1 LKFLAG
7 WPALF
12 AGLFVAA
19 AGPAVAH
26 PHVWIDMRSAAI
38 LDADGRLSAVRIE
51 WTFDRFYSS
60 FAEQDMDTDRSGT
73 VSEAEAGLWA
83 ETAFE
88 NIAVAGYFT
97 EILVDGRSYAPTRAE
112 RPVGRWLDGRLFMS
126 FVVRL
131 DEAVDPRAVPVG
143 FMSYDPM
150 FYIDVRHP
158 DGAAAATVEGPGS
171 AACSASV
178 GRSEPAPETVASA
191 AALDKDDTAPPGL
204 GRLFA
209 DYVKV
214 TCR

>member
-1 LKFLAG
+1 MRYLAA
-7 WPALF
+7 WLALF
-12 AGLFVAA
+12 AGLWAAA

-38 LDADGRLSAVRIE
+38 LDAEGRVAAVRIE

-97 EILVDGRSYAPTRAE
+97 EILVDGQSYAPTRAE
-112 RPVGRWLDGRLFMS
+112 QPVGRWLDGRLFMS

-131 DEAVDPRAVPVG
+131 DEPVDPRAVPVG

-158 DGAAAATVEGPGS
+158 DGDGAATVEGR
-171 AACSASV
+171 AARRARPAS
-178 GRSEPAPETVASA
+178 GAPSRRRRPWRRPPPSIATTPRRRASA
-191 AALDKDDTAPPGL
+191 GCSPTTS
-204 GRLFA
+204 R
-209 DYVKV
+209 
-214 TCR
+214 